1 MNYGKI
7 QRGNFNAVVTSGI
20 AVWGYPLRTEK
31 HSEYVVLNIVP
42 KSIQQYTGSIKDG
55 NFN

>member
-20 AVWGYPLRTEK
+20 AGWGYPLRTEK

-55 NFN
+55 DFN